1 MIIESWSKTLLA
13 LIAPSKVVY
22 LPAQME
28 EKSNKKIVINYWLI
42 TGW

>member
-1 MIIESWSKTLLA
+1 MKRLFA
-13 LIAPSKVVY
+13 LIAPKKVVY

-28 EKSNKKIVINYWLI
+28 EKSNRKTVINYWLV